1 MSKSSCEGD
10 RGVSK
15 AGRENGP
22 SVQGQRSSLHSV
34 SGHAWMSKPRT
45 GSGVSMGKKTQ
56 HKVELDCC
64 HEEAAGPLFF
74 AMNTQA
80 LKQEE
85 NDECS
90 ERALGTADGPG
101 YC

>member
-1 MSKSSCEGD
+1 MLARLGERTVLQCKG
-10 RGVSK
+10 RGV
-15 AGRENGP
+15 P
-22 SVQGQRSSLHSV
+22 CTL

-64 HEEAAGPLFF
+64 HEEEAGPLFF
-74 AMNTQA
+74 AINTQA

-90 ERALGTADGPG
+90 DCALGTADGPG